1 MTKVTSAELIGSAL
15 DWAVARAEGAD
26 CIDFDNPDEPWIV
39 RGGISS
45 QRLSEFSPSTNW
57 HQGGQRIE
65 RTGISVSLRYAPNVW
80 DAVVKPEFWTTGM
93 PGSGVTKETIKTG
106 PTPLVAAMR
115 CYVAFK
121 LGDEVEVPNE
131 LLKG

>member
-1 MTKVTSAELIGSAL
+1 MKVKTRGLTGSAL

-39 RGGISS
+39 RDGISS

-65 RTGISVSLRYAPNVW
+65 REGMTVGRSLFPGEWSAEAFLV
-80 DAVVKPEFWTTGM
+80 DGTTAHVR
-93 PGSGVTKETIKTG
+93 SG
-106 PTPLVAAMR
+106 PTPLIAVMR
-115 CYVAFK
+115 CFVASK
-121 LGDEVEVPNE
+121 LGDEVEVPDE
-131 LLKG
+131 LLKD

>member
-1 MTKVTSAELIGSAL
+1 MTKVRTSELIGPAL

-57 HQGGQRIE
+57 HQGGSIIE
-65 RTGISVSLRYAPNVW
+65 REGMTVGRQIDPTQWAAEVF
-80 DAVVKPEFWTTGM
+80 DARGTTTFVGY
-93 PGSGVTKETIKTG
+93 G
-106 PTPLVAAMR
+106 PTPLIAAIR
-115 CYVAFK
+115 CYCCAK
-121 LGDEVEVPNE
+121 LGDQVEIPEE
-131 LLKG
+131 LD